1 MAKVSGASDLSMRA
15 RFASL
20 GVSDE
25 VLAQIIWAEWSDNAV
40 DLSPAQMLQWA
51 AGLLPDEA
59 YQFVAA
65 QLTPAVAEAD
75 SSARIVLLRRYG

>member
-40 DLSPAQMLQWA
+40 DLCPVQLLQWA
-51 AGLLPDEA
+51 ARLLPDEA
-59 YQFVAA
+59 YQSVAA
-65 QLTPAVAEAD
+65 QLTPADAD